1 MHPGRGARERKNMA
15 EKKDATDE
23 VVMKSEKEYWN
34 ERVPF
39 KAFKDNGKY
48 KDDLVVGINGKLW
61 RIQRGVK
68 IMIPRNV
75 REVIYQSMD
84 QDAATANLIE
94 RESNAYNDASR
105 WLN

>member
-1 MHPGRGARERKNMA
+1 MA

-61 RIQRGVK
+61 RIQRGVE

>member
-15 EKKDATDE
+15 ERKDATDE

-61 RIQRGVK
+61 RIQRGVE

-94 RESNAYNDASR
+94 RETSAYNDASR

>member
-1 MHPGRGARERKNMA
+1 MA

-61 RIQRGVK
+61 RIQRGVEV
-68 IMIPRNV
+68 MIPRNV

-84 QDAATANLIE
+84 QDAATASLIE
-94 RESNAYNDASR
+94 RESNAYNDAAR

>member
-15 EKKDATDE
+15 EKKDATEE

-61 RIQRGVK
+61 RIQRGVEV
-68 IMIPRNV
+68 MIPRNV

-94 RESNAYNDASR
+94 RESNAYNDAAR

>member
-1 MHPGRGARERKNMA
+1 MA
-15 EKKDATDE
+15 EKKDATEE

-61 RIQRGVK
+61 RIQRGVEV
-68 IMIPRNV
+68 MIPRNV

-94 RESNAYNDASR
+94 RESNAYNDAAR

>member
-1 MHPGRGARERKNMA
+1 MA

-39 KAFKDNGKY
+39 KAFKDDGKY

>member
-1 MHPGRGARERKNMA
+1 MA

>member
-1 MHPGRGARERKNMA
+1 MA

-61 RIQRGVK
+61 RIQRGVE

-94 RESNAYNDASR
+94 RETSAYNNASR

>member
-1 MHPGRGARERKNMA
+1 MA
-15 EKKDATDE
+15 ERKDATDE

-61 RIQRGVK
+61 RIQRGVE

-94 RESNAYNDASR
+94 RETSAYNDASR